1 MRAVNAGFGRTW
13 TAGVPRGRVEA
24 LLAKDVAPRQNMS
37 YAPSYVRGRSL
48 ISLEQ
53 RWRRFREVAKLAVEV
68 RVVDA
73 DTRPF

>member
-1 MRAVNAGFGRTW
+1 
-13 TAGVPRGRVEA
+13 
-24 LLAKDVAPRQNMS
+24 MS